1 MPGWHD
7 ATEQLQQQ
15 GKLRMVGIIQEQH
28 PDRCRLFMQWKG
40 MDWPVLV
47 DAYDRLGVSVV
58 PITLLIDEHGI
69 VRFSVPSISRAK
81 EQLETFL
88 ATTYEA
94 PRNLPE
100 SPHVPELK
108 AMARTACA
116 AVSAEAWTDY
126 ADALALWA
134 EDERL
139 DDAMVAYRRA
149 LDSDTEHAPAEFR
162 LGVTYLRRY
171 DSGRGGPEDFTRA
184 VEHWTRALELD
195 PNNYIWRRR
204 IQQYGPRLDKPY
216 PFYDWVDQAR
226 ADIEERGESPVAL
239 RVAPR
244 GAELADPSRELETT
258 EPSEEPDPTGRILR
272 DEGKLVTVEATL
284 VPNAVQPGRTTRV
297 HLELRPSVVE
307 DAHWNNEV
315 GGLVV
320 WVEPPAGWQ
329 VDRRL
334 LAPPHPPAAVSEE
347 PRHVEF
353 EIRSP
358 EDASGA
364 VELPGYALYY
374 VCEGLRGACLYRR
387 QDLRVPI
394 GVAREANGG

>member
-1 MPGWHD
+1 VPGWHD

-40 MDWPVLV
+40 MDWPLLV
-47 DAYDRLGVSVV
+47 DAYDRLGVCVV

-69 VRFSVPSISRAK
+69 VRHSVPSVSRAT

-94 PRNLPE
+94 PSKLSEP
-100 SPHVPELK
+100 PQIPELK
-108 AMARTACA
+108 AMAQA
-116 AVSAEAWTDY
+116 ARSVASAEVWTDY
-126 ADALALWA
+126 ADALGLWA
-134 EDERL
+134 GDERL
-139 DDAMVAYRRA
+139 DDALVAYRRA
-149 LDSDTEHAPAEFR
+149 LDSDANHAPAEFR

-171 DSGRGGPEDFTRA
+171 DSERGEAEDFTRA

-226 ADIEERGESPVAL
+226 ADIKARGDEPVAL
-239 RVAPR
+239 GVEPR
-244 GAELADPSRELETT
+244 GAELAAPSREFETAG
-258 EPSEEPDPTGRILR
+258 PAKQPDPAGRILR
-272 DEGKLVTVEATL
+272 DEGKFVKVEATL
-284 VPNAVQPGRTTRV
+284 VPTVVQPGRTARV
-297 HLELRPSVVE
+297 HLELRPNAAE
-307 DAHWNNEV
+307 EAHWNNEV

-320 WVEPPAGWQ
+320 WLEPPAGWQ
-329 VDRRL
+329 LGRRL

-358 EDASGA
+358 VEASGA

-374 VCEGLRGACLYRR
+374 VCEGVRGACLYRR
-387 QDLRVPI
+387 QDLRVPVS
-394 GVAREANGG
+394 VAGGAGGG